1 MSKVFGRG
9 SSAVRALDQVSL
21 EVPPGEFTCL
31 IGASGCGKS
40 TLLSLVAGL
49 EQPTA
54 GEVSTGGG
62 RVAFMF
68 QEPALFPWLTAAG
81 NVELALR
88 ARGVGKAERRQ
99 RTAELLETVHL
110 GGFGGKRP
118 HQLSGGMRQRV
129 ALARA
134 LAQDADVLLM
144 DEPFGALDAMTR
156 DVLHDELDRI
166 CADRQLTVL
175 FVTHNVREAVRL
187 GDRVVVLSS
196 RPGRVIAE
204 FDVPIERPRR
214 IDSAPV
220 AELAARVTDRLREE
234 MSRDGSWQP
243 GRKRRVVR
251 GEAGLAGVPR
261 GAVGAARPP
270 PGHASLGRPV
280 AGAAGHRDRA
290 RGVATDPPQRL
301 EEGASSPGP
310 GATLSNL
317 WDQLQTGL
325 LWHAIATT
333 AERAVIGFGLA
344 VLIGAVIGA
353 LVSRIRPL
361 RAAVG
366 SLITGLQTMP
376 SIAWFPF
383 AIILFGISTTAILFV
398 IILGAAPSIANGLI
412 AGVDYT
418 PPLLLKAG
426 TMMGLRRL
434 SLYRYL
440 ILPASLPAFVA
451 GLKQGW
457 AFAWRSLMAG
467 ELLVIIA
474 NQPSL
479 GVLLSTD
486 QDQSDMQ
493 SATAIIIVILILG
506 IIVDHAVRP
515 GRPRHPP
522 PLGPDAGS
530 S

>member
-1 MSKVFGRG
+1 M
-9 SSAVRALDQVSL
+9 AVNSRARYEEKLAWLESL
-21 EVPPGEFTCL
+21 EAASPQEQRGRRLATRVWGGTWPVLLAIAIVLAIWQL
-31 IGASGCGKS
+31 I
-40 TLLSLVAGL
+40 
-49 EQPTA
+49 
-54 GEVSTGGG
+54 
-62 RVAFMF
+62 
-68 QEPALFPWLTAAG
+68 
-81 NVELALR
+81 
-88 ARGVGKAERRQ
+88 
-99 RTAELLETVHL
+99 H
-110 GGFGGKRP
+110 
-118 HQLSGGMRQRV
+118 LSGWKKNI
-129 ALARA
+129 
-134 LAQDADVLLM
+134 
-144 DEPFGALDAMTR
+144 F
-156 DVLHDELDRI
+156 
-166 CADRQLTVL
+166 
-175 FVTHNVREAVRL
+175 
-187 GDRVVVLSS
+187 
-196 RPGRVIAE
+196 
-204 FDVPIERPRR
+204 
-214 IDSAPV
+214 
-220 AELAARVTDRLREE
+220 
-234 MSRDGSWQP
+234 
-243 GRKRRVVR
+243 
-251 GEAGLAGVPR
+251 
-261 GAVGAARPP
+261 
-270 PGHASLGRPV
+270 
-280 AGAAGHRDRA
+280 
-290 RGVATDPPQRL
+290 
-301 EEGASSPGP
+301 PGP

-317 WDQLQTGL
+317 WGQVQTSL

-344 VLIGAVIGA
+344 VLIGGVIGA

-383 AIILFGISTTAILFV
+383 AIILFGINTTAILFV

-434 SLYRYL
+434 SLWRYL

-467 ELLVIIA
+467 ELLVTIA

-493 SATAIIIVILILG
+493 SAIAIIIVILILG
-506 IIVDHAVRP
+506 IVVDQLFGLADR
-515 GRPRHPP
+515 GIRRRWG
-522 PLGPDAGS
+522 LTGS